1 MTLEKFAQDLLEQCD
16 PVEIKLENQSQ
27 RHKGHQGFVDGTISH
42 VAVDITAEQFN
53 QQSLIQRH
61 KQIYT
66 ISDKAFSTPLHALAI
81 MAKET
86 QQVETKNG

>member
-1 MTLEKFAQDLLEQCD
+1 MSLEKFAQDLLEQCD

-27 RHKGHQGFVDGTISH
+27 RHKGHQGFVEGTISH

-61 KQIYT
+61 KQIYK
-66 ISDKAFSTPLHALAI
+66 IADKAFEPPLHALAI
-81 MAKET
+81 MAKGT
-86 QQVETKNG
+86 QPTESSHD